1 MVRHAAVT
9 LWSRLPGN
17 DPVMGGDPAE
27 RDFWQPDHTAR
38 GHAATRREET
48 RVLPAVPQLLPA
60 PRRGQGDRSLRPDA
74 AKPRPGPARNA
85 NITAGESDPVGLPAM
100 PGADTRPADAAPGPV
115 PSAAESDAEQA
126 ITAIYGRH
134 YWPLVRV
141 AAALVGDVGTAEE
154 VVQDAFIAMCGAWS
168 RLRDRDKALAYV
180 RQSVLNRSRSVLR
193 HRTVADRTVPEPAQ
207 DMPSAEHGAIT
218 LLERSALISA
228 MRALAPRQREALVL
242 RFYLDLSEGQVAS
255 AMGISRGTV
264 KCHTARA
271 KAALRSVL

>member
-17 DPVMGGDPAE
+17 DPVMGGNPAA
-27 RDFWQPDHTAR
+27 RDFRQPDHTVR
-38 GHAATRREET
+38 VHAATRREET
-48 RVLPAVPQLLPA
+48 RA
-60 PRRGQGDRSLRPDA
+60 
-74 AKPRPGPARNA
+74 
-85 NITAGESDPVGLPAM
+85 
-100 PGADTRPADAAPGPV
+100 PADAAPGPV
-115 PSAAESDAEQA
+115 SSEAGPDAEQA

-134 YWPLVRV
+134 YYRLVRL

-193 HRTVADRTVPEPAQ
+193 HRVVAGRTAPEPAQ

-218 LLERSALISA
+218 QLERSALISA

>member
-1 MVRHAAVT
+1 VVT

-17 DPVMGGDPAE
+17 DPVMGGHPAE
-27 RDFWQPDHTAR
+27 RDFRQLDHTAR
-38 GHAATRREET
+38 GRAATRREET
-48 RVLPAVPQLLPA
+48 RV
-60 PRRGQGDRSLRPDA
+60 
-74 AKPRPGPARNA
+74 
-85 NITAGESDPVGLPAM
+85 
-100 PGADTRPADAAPGPV
+100 RPADAPPGPV
-115 PSAAESDAEQA
+115 PSEAESDAEQA

-134 YWPLVRV
+134 YWPLVRL

-193 HRTVADRTVPEPAQ
+193 HRTVADRTAPEPAQ

-218 LLERSALISA
+218 QLERSALISA
-228 MRALAPRQREALVL
+228 MRGLAPRQREALVL
-242 RFYLDLSEGQVAS
+242 RFYMDLSEGQVAS

>member
-1 MVRHAAVT
+1 MHR
-9 LWSRLPGN
+9 
-17 DPVMGGDPAE
+17 
-27 RDFWQPDHTAR
+27 
-38 GHAATRREET
+38 
-48 RVLPAVPQLLPA
+48 
-60 PRRGQGDRSLRPDA
+60 
-74 AKPRPGPARNA
+74 
-85 NITAGESDPVGLPAM
+85 AG
-100 PGADTRPADAAPGPV
+100 TWPADAAPGPV
-115 PSAAESDAEQA
+115 PSEVESDAEQA
-126 ITAIYGRH
+126 ISAIYGRH
-134 YWPLVRV
+134 YWPLVRL

-180 RQSVLNRSRSVLR
+180 RQSVMNRSRSVLR
-193 HRTVADRTVPEPAQ
+193 HRRMVASRNAPEPAQ